1 MSGKTK
7 KLYGTAAVFLLLG
20 LQTQQCFA
28 NGPETVVLESI
39 AQHYEPVSFEHAMHV
54 DLIGDD
60 KCAICHHHTVG
71 TPVTN
76 DRCKKCHANSTEADA
91 AACKDCHSD
100 KRFEAEY
107 LEKIEKDHQLYHIG
121 KPGLKGAYHQNCLGC
136 HEEMGAPTGCQ
147 DCHAR
152 TDSGD
157 KFFRSGKYAPAH
169 VTTKDSSGH

>member
-7 KLYGTAAVFLLLG
+7 KFYGTAAVFLLLG
-20 LQTQQCFA
+20 LQTQQCIA
-28 NGPETVVLESI
+28 NGPETVVLDSI

-54 DLIGDD
+54 DLVGDD
-60 KCAICHHHTVG
+60 NCSTCHHHTVG
-71 TPVTN
+71 TSVVKET
-76 DRCKKCHANSTEADA
+76 CKKCHSTSVEADS

-100 KRFEAEY
+100 KRFEVEY
-107 LEKIEKDHQLYHIG
+107 LEKIESDHQLYHVG

-147 DCHAR
+147 DCHTR

-157 KFFRSGKYAPAH
+157 KLFSSGKYAPSKSKSKK
-169 VTTKDSSGH
+169 VSGH